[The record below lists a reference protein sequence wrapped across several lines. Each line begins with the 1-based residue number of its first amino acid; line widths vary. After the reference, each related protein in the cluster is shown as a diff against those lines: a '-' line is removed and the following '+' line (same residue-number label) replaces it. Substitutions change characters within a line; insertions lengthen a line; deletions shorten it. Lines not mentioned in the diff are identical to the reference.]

1 MQHGLPEQAIEP
13 TASRTGANK
22 LGYRAVKRAFDLTA
36 TAMAVIVLSPLF
48 LILSVIVYLGDPG
61 AVIYGQVRIGKNGKP
76 FKMWKFRSMYRN
88 ADQMIDQLSEEQKRQ
103 YHTEFK
109 IDNDPRITPVGNFLR
124 EFGRAAAAVQCSCGR
139 NEPRRTAAAA
149 EIGNPAVLC
158 GFGGCAAVRQAGR
171 DRLLAGIRA
180 QQCDLPERAS
190 TADGDDIHPPSVDMA
205 GLQDSNENRGCC
217 PPQGWRE
224 VRAKQ

>member
-36 TAMAVIVLSPLF
+36 PAMAIIVLSPLF

-88 ADQMIDQLSEEQKRQ
+88 ADQRIDQLSEEQKRQ

-124 EFGRAAAAVQCSCGR
+124 KTSLDE
-139 NEPRRTAAAA
+139 
-149 EIGNPAVLC
+149 
-158 GFGGCAAVRQAGR
+158 
-171 DRLLAGIRA
+171 
-180 QQCDLPERAS
+180 LPQLFNILKLS
-190 TADGDDIHPPSVDMA
+190 LIHI
-205 GLQDSNENRGCC
+205 
-217 PPQGWRE
+217 
-224 VRAKQ
+224 